1 MVILFQFHC
10 LKILDIRDK
19 FLKEKWRKHNHFWLI
34 SAHKLYQRRKTFPR
48 WVAIKRPTFK
58 VTWYGQWDGRKG
70 EEALRM
76 RLSQLQFKKSSH
88 WAKRLFHLRL
98 FPKKL
103 VIYFQPYELSSNLVG
118 AGKAI
123 SLTLKKKN
131 CGSFL
136 QACALFFHIN
146 LLLKVKKKSK

>member
-1 MVILFQFHC
+1 M
-10 LKILDIRDK
+10 
-19 FLKEKWRKHNHFWLI
+19 E
-34 SAHKLYQRRKTFPR
+34 
-48 WVAIKRPTFK
+48 
-58 VTWYGQWDGRKG
+58 GRA

-76 RLSQLQFKKSSH
+76 RLSQLEFKKSNH
-88 WAKRLFHLRL
+88 WAKRIFHLRL

-103 VIYFQPYELSSNLVG
+103 VIYFQPSELSSNLVG

-136 QACALFFHIN
+136 QPCALFFHIN
-146 LLLKVKKKSK
+146 QLLKAKKKSK

>member
-1 MVILFQFHC
+1 
-10 LKILDIRDK
+10 
-19 FLKEKWRKHNHFWLI
+19 
-34 SAHKLYQRRKTFPR
+34 
-48 WVAIKRPTFK
+48 
-58 VTWYGQWDGRKG
+58 
-70 EEALRM
+70 M